1 MAEAKPLIPV
11 ATKLG
16 APATV
21 FACAALSATA
31 QTFPTKPV
39 RLITPFPAGAGPETV
54 ARLVGDKLTKYWGQT
69 FIVENRPG
77 ANGTIAMEAAKNSA
91 ADGYTLVQMDDAHM
105 SVLGHLYSKL
115 SYSTVKDFEP
125 VASLFRTY
133 FFVVVPA
140 DSPWKTVGDIIATAK
155 AKGTG
160 LSYGSWGIGSPGH
173 IGMAVF
179 ESLTGT
185 QMNHVPFKDLAQL
198 YQSVGNNDVGWA
210 YGTAASAGAMY
221 RAKKVKFVAI
231 AAPQRLPGF
240 PDVPTVAESG
250 GPKDFEVTGWVGF
263 LAPRGVPRAIVNR
276 INQDVA
282 RALAEPDVRE
292 RFATFTFVP
301 TILSPDEMAKQMA
314 IDDRKYAEVV
324 KRARISLD

>member
-1 MAEAKPLIPV
+1 MQFRTFVSSLALAFGMAALPV
-11 ATKLG
+11 A
-16 APATV
+16 AQQFPA
-21 FACAALSATA
+21 
-31 QTFPTKPV
+31 KPV
-39 RLITPFPAGAGPETV
+39 RLITPFPAGAGPEIV
-54 ARLVGDKLTKYWGQT
+54 ARLVGDKLSKYWGQT

-77 ANGTIAMEAAKNSA
+77 GNGVIAVDAVKNSA

-105 SVLGHLYSKL
+105 SVLGHLISKL
-115 SYSTVKDFEP
+115 SYNTSKDFEP

-133 FFVVVPA
+133 FFVVVPI

-179 ESLTGT
+179 ESMTGT
-185 QMNHVPFKDLAQL
+185 QMNHVPYKDLAQL

-210 YGTAASAGAMY
+210 FGTAASAGPMY

-231 AAPQRLPGF
+231 AAPQRLAGYT
-240 PDVPTVAESG
+240 DVPTVAEAG

-263 LAPRGVPRAIVNR
+263 LAPRGVPRAAVAR

-282 RALAEPDVRE
+282 KALSEPDVRE
-292 RFATFTFVP
+292 RLATFTFVP
-301 TILSPDEMAKQMA
+301 TAMTPEEMGKQMV

-324 KRARISLD
+324 KRAKITLD

>member
-1 MAEAKPLIPV
+1 MKMSQAFRSNVLPAIS
-11 ATKLG
+11 AFALG
-16 APATV
+16 A
-21 FACAALSATA
+21 AALAA
-31 QTFPTKPV
+31 QAQQYPAKPV
-39 RLITPFPAGAGPETV
+39 RLVTPFPAAAGPEIV

-69 FIVENRPG
+69 FVVENRPG
-77 ANGTIAMEAAKNSA
+77 ANGTIAVEAVKNSP

-115 SYSTVKDFEP
+115 PYNTVKDFEP

-133 FFVVVPA
+133 FFVVVPM

-155 AKGTG
+155 AKGNA

-179 ESLTGT
+179 ESMTGT
-185 QMNHVPFKDLAQL
+185 QMNHVPYKDLAQL

-210 YGTAASAGAMY
+210 FGTAASAGPMY

-231 AAPQRLPGF
+231 AAPQRLAGYT
-240 PDVPTVAESG
+240 DVPTVAEAG
-250 GPKDFEVTGWVGF
+250 GPKDFEVTGWVGL
-263 LAPRGVPRAIVNR
+263 LAPRGIPRAVVTR

-282 RALAEPDVRE
+282 KALSEPDVRE
-292 RFATFTFVP
+292 RLATFTFVP
-301 TILSPDEMAKQMA
+301 TAMTPEEMTRQMA

-324 KRARISLD
+324 KRAKISLD

>member
-1 MAEAKPLIPV
+1 MQFRTFVSSLALAFGMAALPV
-11 ATKLG
+11 A
-16 APATV
+16 AQQFPA
-21 FACAALSATA
+21 
-31 QTFPTKPV
+31 KPV
-39 RLITPFPAGAGPETV
+39 RLITPFPAGAGPEIV
-54 ARLVGDKLTKYWGQT
+54 ARLVGDKLSKYWGQT

-77 ANGTIAMEAAKNSA
+77 GNGVIAVDAVKNSA

-105 SVLGHLYSKL
+105 SVLGHLISKL
-115 SYSTVKDFEP
+115 SYNTSKDFEP

-133 FFVVVPA
+133 FFVVVPI

-179 ESLTGT
+179 ESVTGT
-185 QMNHVPFKDLAQL
+185 QMNHVPYKDLAQL

-210 YGTAASAGAMY
+210 FGTAASAGPMY

-231 AAPQRLPGF
+231 AAPQRLAGYT
-240 PDVPTVAESG
+240 DVPTVAEAG

-263 LAPRGVPRAIVNR
+263 LAPRGVPRAAVAR

-282 RALAEPDVRE
+282 KALSEPDVRE
-292 RFATFTFVP
+292 RLATFTFVP
-301 TILSPDEMAKQMA
+301 TAMTPEEMGKQMV

-324 KRARISLD
+324 KRAKITLD